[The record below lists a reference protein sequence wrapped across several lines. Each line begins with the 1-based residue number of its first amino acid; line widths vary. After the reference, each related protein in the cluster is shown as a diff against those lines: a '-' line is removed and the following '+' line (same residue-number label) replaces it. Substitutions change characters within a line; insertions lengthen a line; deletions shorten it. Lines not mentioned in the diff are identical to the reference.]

1 VLDDHPEGCARVR
14 ERFTLAKLEIDQ
26 SLACPPLA

>member
-1 VLDDHPEGCARVR
+1 VLDDHPEGFVHVR
-14 ERFTLAKLEIDQ
+14 ERLTLAGLEIDQ